1 MEAGQDSAAGRSA
14 PSSWRSPRGYLIE
27 IRRCAFGLP
36 GALFRC
42 VIAASSNLPS
52 AASGNAHRTD
62 GVTAA
67 AASGAGS
74 AAKTNNFWSLLGNYL
89 EEDDTPGVPAAPERR
104 PAPEQK
110 RDHDSQSVP
119 VTVPILEVK
128 PEIPIL
134 DWGLASRET
143 ADIKPGSAGAARI
156 MNLHGSSAESAL
168 DAAPPEEAATQNP
181 QSDTVGAQG
190 VSDLAFAARMFE
202 SDPQQASDKTVSA
215 GAPGVAPAAATQAST
230 SIQAGSE
237 SSADAATN
245 QINEP
250 ASPAGPV
257 QDNQLAVAAT
267 KAALPSTEDSRNPS
281 AHAGQ
286 PEVNSVP
293 SDAPPG
299 AAERESTAGSAAEV
313 REAGAARPVEPEP
326 LPAPPVS
333 HDVSLRLADG
343 QNNNVDIRMSER
355 AGEIR
360 VTVHTPDGNLA
371 NSMRSELPDLVGKLR
386 QTGYQAETWRPAAPP
401 QTDGERRSGADSSP
415 QQHSTGGRRDG
426 RQQQQQQQQNQP
438 RWVGEW
444 NMSLDPGQETSI

>member
-1 MEAGQDSAAGRSA
+1 MEAGQDSAARRSA
-14 PSSWRSPRGYLIE
+14 PSSWRAPGAYLIE
-27 IRRCAFGLP
+27 IRRCAIGVP

-42 VIAASSNLPS
+42 VIAASSNLSS

-62 GVTAA
+62 GVTAP
-67 AASGAGS
+67 AASGTGSPAKAGS
-74 AAKTNNFWSLLGNYL
+74 FWSLLGNYL
-89 EEDDTPGVPAAPERR
+89 EDDDSLGVPAAPERR
-104 PAPEQK
+104 PAPEEK

-119 VTVPILEVK
+119 VIVPVLEVK

-143 ADIKPGSAGAARI
+143 ADVKPGSAGAPRT

-168 DAAPPEEAATQNP
+168 DAAPPEEAAPQNP
-181 QSDTVGAQG
+181 QSDTAAAQG
-190 VSDLAFAARMFE
+190 ASDLAFAARMFE

-215 GAPGVAPAAATQAST
+215 GAPGVAPATPTQAST
-230 SIQAGSE
+230 GFQAGSE
-237 SSADAATN
+237 SLADAAANQTN
-245 QINEP
+245 GP

-257 QDNQLAVAAT
+257 EDSQLAVAVT
-267 KAALPSTEDSRNPS
+267 KAALPSNEDSRNQS

-293 SDAPPG
+293 SDAPG
-299 AAERESTAGSAAEV
+299 AADRESTPGTAAEV

-326 LPAPPVS
+326 PPAPPVS

-444 NMSLDPGQETSI
+444 NMSLDPGQESSI